1 MKAVVIGLGQFG
13 YASAI
18 SLAKKGAHV
27 VAVDVQMK
35 IVESLRDDVALAVA
49 ADASDKASLEA
60 LDIADADVLIA
71 AIGENFEAQLL
82 TVVYAKQLGV
92 RHIVARAAT
101 QTHKEILEEVG
112 AHQVLNPEEA
122 SAQHMV
128 SAMMMPGAQSSF
140 TLADGFSVVKMEAP
154 AGILG
159 SSLLDL
165 DLRRKFRLNVV
176 ALELSQADGV
186 THFDPVPDPERKLA
200 KGDVL
205 TLVGSDLDIAHFSSS
220 QG

>member
-13 YASAI
+13 YASAL

-27 VAVDVQMK
+27 VAVDMEMK
-35 IVESLRDDVALAVA
+35 LVESIRDEVALAVA
-49 ADASDKASLEA
+49 ADASDKLSLDA
-60 LDIADADVLIA
+60 LDVADADVLIA
-71 AIGENFEAQLL
+71 AIGDNFEAQLL
-82 TVVYAKQLGV
+82 TVVYAKQMGMK
-92 RHIVARAAT
+92 HIIARAAT

-154 AGILG
+154 SGVVG
-159 SSLLDL
+159 RSLREL

-176 ALELSQADGV
+176 AMELQQAAGAGR
-186 THFDPVPDPERKLA
+186 FDPVPDPELPIVS
-200 KGDVL
+200 GDVL

-220 QG
+220 QA